1 MLSPT
6 RGVLRGL
13 RAASLS
19 IVGFVLALVAHAA
32 AGGVAPG
39 PVALLLLAGLVGLA
53 AVLLTG
59 GRLGPVRVGVS
70 LTTMQVVL
78 HEVFMRL
85 GTTGMAHTGMT
96 DSGMAGTGMAEAG
109 MTERSLLA
117 ATAMVDAHVAAIAVI
132 AVLLAY
138 GEKGAV
144 VPGWV
149 RTHAPV
155 VARRPSG
162 AAGSARC
169 FFGRAADVS
178 RAVRLWR
185 SGPARSSIAGS
196 IRRPVNQ

>member
-85 GTTGMAHTGMT
+85 GTTGMAHTGMA

-117 ATAMVDAHVAAIAVI
+117 ATAMVDAHVAAIAVM

-138 GEKGAV
+138 GEKAV
-144 VPGWV
+144 WFLAGCV
-149 RTHAPV
+149 RTLRWLRVGLPALP
-155 VARRPSG
+155 
-162 AAGSARC
+162 
-169 FFGRAADVS
+169 
-178 RAVRLWR
+178 AVRGVSLGAPR
-185 SGPARSSIAGS
+185 MYRVRFASGGVG
-196 IRRPVNQ
+196 RRGPPSRDLFAVL